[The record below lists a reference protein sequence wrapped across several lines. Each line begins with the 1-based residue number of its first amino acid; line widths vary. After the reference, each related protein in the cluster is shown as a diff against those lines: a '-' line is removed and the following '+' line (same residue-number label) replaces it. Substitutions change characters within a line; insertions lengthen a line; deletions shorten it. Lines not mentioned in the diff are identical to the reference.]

1 MAASIES
8 RRNGIDPL
16 VGVSR
21 EDLRAG
27 DVVTLTHVGAPAT
40 TYGWALLFTP
50 DQPDGTPSTAVLSAT
65 VGPGPITFTVDNE
78 GAYLVQLIVDFGLGT
93 ESKQTIRIRY
103 QTVFGDLKLVAGGEK
118 RDTTEAIPVDAS
130 VEGWADDQNMNLQT
144 LLGLVEHVS
153 SSGRILYIDANRSK
167 NYTNPADDPTIA
179 EGFADGST
187 YAEAAALANNP
198 VWNEGIPP
206 TKNTPVIVAA
216 RPGLYIENLTLAP
229 HIHLVAWPSTGG
241 FQAEPVETT
250 ADNSVVFRAANG
262 GGVPALTHTAST
274 PLVADSVHVHG
285 IVFENVGTTT
295 NAAIRKTGLGALHL
309 TQCRVLQRGNGA
321 GQGATFSA
329 ENGSTY
335 MSRTRLIQQS
345 TFDDLRLSLDVA
357 PSAANVAKVHLDN
370 CWVEGTS
377 VLSVDPNLTGAGTE
391 LFAKGTTFRQVGI
404 GPLSFNT
411 RTWANLAQFDDC
423 RFSNGNGA
431 TEAIEANV
439 GPLAPPDDLVVEVWN
454 CLLGPIPAP
463 LGISMDGTGVVGPI
477 KTVRIGH
484 SRYAEPL
491 ILAGAATQ
499 EALTISKSLFYD
511 STVSGIAADNV
522 QDAID
527 QVFDAA
533 DSIANLDDAYDGFDF
548 STTPATRLVGGGR
561 IILADAGAVEVHGA
575 GISTDPPLIDDL
587 SGDGSLRLNQ
597 ALEVG
602 AINAPEVVINS
613 NLFGNGP
620 FMSMGQLVWSDS
632 PLGASAYI
640 VGNVTGDT
648 GGTDEYRNFNLR
660 LQTQSGYGHTM
671 AGPMLT
677 EMGALV
683 LQGGSAYAIGG
694 INSPAGGS
702 VFVMAGN
709 VDTAAIAPAGD
720 PGNVWVIPGVS
731 ESGGTPTVGTMKLTD
746 MDSATPATLVPP
758 ANFGDSGAPAGTI
771 TFATDTGPVTVT
783 FVGGEFF
790 AGPGGIQE
798 LLQLATGIVATWPG
812 GATPITL
819 TSTGRG
825 PTAELLYTAD
835 TGGVNAFLG
844 DFSLGGGALFT
855 AGTFP
860 AFVDLWS
867 NGSSELVVGP
877 VGGAFN
883 MVYSPST
890 GKLTVPGLID
900 PTGMI
905 FTNFDVASIL
915 AAAGTDGAIFVS
927 DGSGAAPNVDHLY
940 FRRGS
945 DGVLFDLLAAGG
957 GGAPLGSRYVL
968 SPGAFDGSLTDERV
982 LDDAEIEWTDG
993 GGGGLLTANL
1003 AVQGGVT
1010 PGAYTNSDI
1019 TVNSKGLITAVANGT
1034 TGGAPL
1040 AAEYVTISNDGT
1052 LTSERVLSGDGGV
1065 SPPDPGGNTNIF
1077 FADLGAGNPVR
1088 ADLVDTAV
1096 TAGPYG
1102 GTGSATSFTV
1112 DDKGR
1117 LTAAA
1122 TVAGPFPAV
1131 DVISEQMTIP
1141 IGVGPVTINEFHALA
1156 VPTTFTPVAVPGGGG
1171 PAAAYVYIDVAMGMA
1186 PGTAMLEI
1194 FAGPPTP
1201 GTPAAGTLPG
1211 AHPSFVSLAPP
1222 TDVGVL
1228 TSATQLA
1235 IPIALAA
1242 IPAGSLLVFNIV
1254 YSAVVPAGD
1263 GLVVSVTGVTA

>member
-27 DVVTLTHVGAPAT
+27 DVVRLTHVGAPAT

-50 DQPDGTPSTAVLSAT
+50 DQPDGTPSTAVLTAN
-65 VGPGPITFTVDNE
+65 VGPGPIEFTVDNE

-93 ESKQTIRIRY
+93 ESKQSIRIRY
-103 QTVFGDLKLVAGGEK
+103 QTVFADLKLVAGGEL
-118 RDTTEAIPVDAS
+118 RTTTEAIPVDAS
-130 VEGWADDQNMNLQT
+130 PEGWADDQNMNLQT

-167 NYTNPADDPTIA
+167 NYSNPAGDPAIA

-206 TKNTPVIVAA
+206 TKDRPVIVAA
-216 RPGLYIENLTLAP
+216 RPGLYIENLTLEP
-229 HIHLVAWPSTGG
+229 HVHLIAWPSTGG
-241 FQAEPVETT
+241 FQSEPAETT
-250 ADNSVVFRAANG
+250 ADNSVVFRTANG
-262 GGVPALTHTAST
+262 GGVPALTHTASV
-274 PLVADSVHVHG
+274 PLVAESVHVHG
-285 IVFENVGTTT
+285 VVFENVGTTT
-295 NAAIRKTGLGALHL
+295 NAAIRKTGFGALHK
-309 TQCRVLQRGNGA
+309 TECRVLQRGNGA
-321 GQGATFSA
+321 GQGAAFSA

-335 MSRTRLIQQS
+335 LSRTRLIQQS
-345 TFDDLRLSLDVA
+345 AFDDLRLSLDVA
-357 PSAANVAKVHLDN
+357 PSAANVASVHLDH

-377 VLSVDPNLTGAGTE
+377 VTDVDRNLTGIGTE
-391 LFAKGTTFRQVGI
+391 LFAKDTTFRQVGL
-404 GPLSFNT
+404 GPSSYNV

-423 RFSNGNGA
+423 RFSMGNGA

-439 GPLAPPDDLVVEVWN
+439 GPLAPPNDLVVEVWG

-484 SRYAEPL
+484 SRYADPL
-491 ILAGAATQ
+491 VLGGGATS
-499 EALTISKSLFYD
+499 EALTSGTSLFYD
-511 STVSGIAADNV
+511 NTVSGLAAENV

-561 IILADAGAVEVHGA
+561 IILADAGAIEVHGA
-575 GISTDPPLIDDL
+575 GVSTDPPLIEDT
-587 SGDGSLRLNQ
+587 SGDGTLRLNQ
-597 ALEVG
+597 ALEIG
-602 AINAPEVVINS
+602 AINAPEVLINS

-620 FMSMGQLVWSDS
+620 LMSMGQLVWSDS

-640 VGNVTGDT
+640 VGSTTGDT
-648 GGTDEYRNFNLR
+648 GGADAYRNYNLR
-660 LQTQSGYGHTM
+660 VQTQSGYGHTM

-694 INSPAGGS
+694 LNSPAGGS

-709 VDTAAIAPAGD
+709 VDTAAVAPAGD
-720 PGNVWVIPGVS
+720 PGTVWIVPGVS
-731 ESGGTPTVGTMKLTD
+731 EAGGTPTVGTAKLAD
-746 MDSATPATLVPP
+746 MDSATTATLVPP
-758 ANFGDSGAPAGTI
+758 TDFTDSGAPAGTI
-771 TFATDTGPVTVT
+771 TFATDTGPATVI

-790 AGPGGIQE
+790 AGAGGIQE
-798 LLQLATGIVATWPG
+798 KLQLATGIVATWPG

-844 DFSLGGGALFT
+844 DFSIGGGALFT
-855 AGTFP
+855 PGTFP
-860 AFVDLWS
+860 VAVDLWS
-867 NGSSELVVGP
+867 NGTGELVVGP

-883 MVYSPST
+883 MVYSPTT

-900 PTGMI
+900 PTGLI
-905 FTNFDVASIL
+905 FTNFDVASFL
-915 AAAGTDGAIFVS
+915 AAAGTDGGVFVS
-927 DGSGAAPNVDHLY
+927 DGTGGAPNINNLY

-945 DGVLFDLLAAGG
+945 DGVLFDLTAAGG

-982 LDDAEIEWTDG
+982 LLNAEIEWTDG
-993 GGGGLLTANL
+993 GGGGNLTANL
-1003 AVQGGVT
+1003 VVQAGVA
-1010 PGAYTNSDI
+1010 GAYTNSDI
-1019 TVNSKGLITAVANGT
+1019 TVNSKGIITAVVNGT
-1034 TGGAPL
+1034 AGGAPA
-1040 AAEYVTISNDGT
+1040 AAEYVT
-1052 LTSERVLSGDGGV
+1052 LTADAGLTNERLLSGDGGAG
-1065 SPPDPGGNTNIF
+1065 PLPAGGNTNVSVT
-1077 FADLGAGNPVR
+1077 DLGAGNPVR
-1088 ADLVDTAV
+1088 IDLVPTAV

-1102 GTGSATSFTV
+1102 GAGSATTFTV
-1112 DDKGR
+1112 DAYGR
-1117 LTAAA
+1117 LTAA
-1122 TVAGPFPAV
+1122 TTETGPFPAV

-1141 IGVGPVTINEFHALA
+1141 IGSIVTINEFHALS
-1156 VPTTFTPVAVPGGGG
+1156 VPTSFTPVAVPGGGG

-1201 GTPAAGTLPG
+1201 GVPAAGTLPG
-1211 AHPSFVSLAPP
+1211 AHPSFVSLAPA

-1228 TSATQLA
+1228 ASATQLA